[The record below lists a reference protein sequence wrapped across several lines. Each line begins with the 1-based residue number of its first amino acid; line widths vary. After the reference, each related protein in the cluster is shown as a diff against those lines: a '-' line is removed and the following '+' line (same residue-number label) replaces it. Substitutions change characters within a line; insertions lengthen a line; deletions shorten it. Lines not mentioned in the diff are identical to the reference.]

1 MKSYIKV
8 IAVLL
13 FLIGYIF
20 LSVKFDIR
28 DEYDME
34 RESRQEQLEDRF
46 DEGIAYAQDSIV
58 NHLDTKLMDLD
69 FEIEEIYGVSPEEA
83 LLIMENYLD
92 NEPISEEELA
102 NAIWAIRAYYFKSQ
116 DIPNDVD
123 DYWID

>member
-34 RESRQEQLEDRF
+34 RESRQEQLEERF
-46 DEGIAYAQDSIV
+46 DEGIAYAQDSIA
-58 NHLDTKLMDLD
+58 NHLDTVLMDFD
-69 FEIEEIYGVSPEEA
+69 FEIEDIYGISPEEA
-83 LLIMENYLD
+83 LRIMENYLD
-92 NEPISEEELA
+92 DEPISEDELA
-102 NAIWAIRAYYFKSQ
+102 NAIWAISAYYFMVQ
-116 DIPNDVD
+116 DVPNDVE
-123 DYWID
+123 DYWIY

>member
-34 RESRQEQLEDRF
+34 RESRQEQLEEMF